1 MRQKI
6 TFLLLAVFTTVL
18 SAQTVNILGDPYG
31 GNPYANISAAITAA
45 TDGDVILITGVHT
58 ESISFGKSIT
68 LRGTDPTTDII
79 QAAATASTD
88 GTGSRVIYLGTGSYS
103 ITIENLGIRHGN
115 VTGPG
120 GGIFADKIKTSV
132 TLNNL
137 VIENNYAT
145 TTGGGVNLAGVIT
158 GTINNCTIQNNTA
171 GSSGGGLTIVPN
183 NNTAANSNYL
193 VDNSLFTGNSA
204 LNGGAINVNGNKDFG
219 DDYKIDATI
228 QNSTIFN
235 NSATSGTS
243 GSGGGAIWAKAA
255 IWTDDGSSTN
265 TTLTLI
271 HVTMDINSHTS
282 AAKNGLSFTG
292 DVDVDFEAYNSILI
306 NGTDTAQRAINFVN
320 VNTVEVI
327 NCILGGLNSAP
338 TGFLDTPAKNNVRGK
353 KTGFA
358 GLASSLSDEGGKTSV
373 LTIGTNNNTDD
384 YCTAATGI
392 TLPTTDQRGFLRN
405 ASPSAGAFEY
415 YNIWNGTDSDWTN
428 ATNWADGVP
437 IAGDLAQIKSAS
449 NMPTASIAID
459 VTNMIMDSGTSFI
472 TSSTFAGNISYTR
485 NLPTDNWYLVSSP
498 VIGQDMDAFVLAE
511 NLETGLG
518 NNIGLAPFVNDGTD
532 WSFYQSGTTG
542 SGAFVDGKG
551 YSVLLAAP
559 GNITFSGTMPTSDY
573 SALTLTDNSG
583 GSGSAFNL
591 MGNPYPSFIAM
602 NNDAN
607 ATNNILNI
615 NSSLLTEQTIWLW
628 NQATGSYDILNQ
640 STGAFHIAPGQ
651 GFFVKANSGS
661 STFAITEAM
670 QSHQGSDSFQRNL
683 TSTRPEINLVLT
695 NGSLTRDT
703 DIFYI
708 NGTTT
713 GFDNGYD
720 SSVFGGVASSF
731 NVYTHAVAN
740 GEGRDL
746 GIQSLPDSNFE
757 NMIVPVGVD
766 ASAGSNLA
774 FTVEANNLPAGI
786 DVYIEDTLEETF
798 TKLNEENGSYAVLLD
813 NDLNGIGRFYLHT
826 TSQALG
832 VVGLELNKVSVYTS
846 SKDNLRIAGVQNGTA
861 TVRLYNIL
869 GKEMLK
875 SSFVGSGVNDIK
887 VNAIPVGIY
896 IVKLTTENGTLNRK
910 IIIQ

>member
-1 MRQKI
+1 
-6 TFLLLAVFTTVL
+6 
-18 SAQTVNILGDPYG
+18 
-31 GNPYANISAAITAA
+31 
-45 TDGDVILITGVHT
+45 
-58 ESISFGKSIT
+58 
-68 LRGTDPTTDII
+68 
-79 QAAATASTD
+79 
-88 GTGSRVIYLGTGSYS
+88 
-103 ITIENLGIRHGN
+103 
-115 VTGPG
+115 
-120 GGIFADKIKTSV
+120 
-132 TLNNL
+132 
-137 VIENNYAT
+137 
-145 TTGGGVNLAGVIT
+145 
-158 GTINNCTIQNNTA
+158 
-171 GSSGGGLTIVPN
+171 
-183 NNTAANSNYL
+183 
-193 VDNSLFTGNSA
+193 
-204 LNGGAINVNGNKDFG
+204 
-219 DDYKIDATI
+219 
-228 QNSTIFN
+228 
-235 NSATSGTS
+235 
-243 GSGGGAIWAKAA
+243 
-255 IWTDDGSSTN
+255 
-265 TTLTLI
+265 
-271 HVTMDINSHTS
+271 
-282 AAKNGLSFTG
+282 
-292 DVDVDFEAYNSILI
+292 
-306 NGTDTAQRAINFVN
+306 
-320 VNTVEVI
+320 
-327 NCILGGLNSAP
+327 
-338 TGFLDTPAKNNVRGK
+338 
-353 KTGFA
+353 
-358 GLASSLSDEGGKTSV
+358 
-373 LTIGTNNNTDD
+373 
-384 YCTAATGI
+384 
-392 TLPTTDQRGFLRN
+392 
-405 ASPSAGAFEY
+405 
-415 YNIWNGTDSDWTN
+415 
-428 ATNWADGVP
+428 
-437 IAGDLAQIKSAS
+437 
-449 NMPTASIAID
+449 
-459 VTNMIMDSGTSFI
+459 
-472 TSSTFAGNISYTR
+472 
-485 NLPTDNWYLVSSP
+485 
-498 VIGQDMDAFVLAE
+498 
-511 NLETGLG
+511 
-518 NNIGLAPFVNDGTD
+518 
-532 WSFYQSGTTG
+532 
-542 SGAFVDGKG
+542 
-551 YSVLLAAP
+551 
-559 GNITFSGTMPTSDY
+559 
-573 SALTLTDNSG
+573 
-583 GSGSAFNL
+583 
-591 MGNPYPSFIAM
+591 M